1 MVDGGGVD
9 RPVAVRKLPELHRV
23 VAHRRQAVTAGLP
36 GQQHLAGLDVLL
48 RDGGTAGGLG
58 TSWTNTHREG
68 ACYSLR
74 KGMERMFGGKNELFL
89 EMRAERKANVQLC

>member
-1 MVDGGGVD
+1 MPKKQSVLPGNNVVGGFVVDGGGVD

-23 VAHRRQAVTAGLP
+23 VAHRRQAVAAGLP

-58 TSWTNTHREG
+58 TSWTNTQREG
-68 ACYSLR
+68 GL
-74 KGMERMFGGKNELFL
+74 L
-89 EMRAERKANVQLC
+89 